1 MDDFPTDNPDVNVH
15 EDIGTLRRHDLIV
28 SVILWLVSVL
38 VLLDSLRMTFNITL
52 PGVDENVWLVAPG
65 FLPMILSGGLVVM
78 FSFLIW
84 LSIKQG
90 DLKGHF
96 TSSAFMRAITDPET
110 VSKLIQM
117 ALLCIFVFVLL
128 RRLHFGVASALYLFA
143 AMSAA
148 RAAKL
153 WQIGLISIVFAAAVT
168 YVFGTLMKIPLP

>member
-1 MDDFPTDNPDVNVH
+1 MDSYPTDNSDKDTGKN
-15 EDIGTLRRHDLIV
+15 IGALRRHDLIV
-28 SVILWLVSVL
+28 STILWVVSIF
-38 VLLDSLRMTFNITL
+38 VLLDSLRMTFNVSL
-52 PGVDENVWLVAPG
+52 PNIDENVWLVAPG
-65 FLPMILSGGLVVM
+65 FLPMILSGGLVIM

-84 LSIKQG
+84 LSIRQG

-96 TSSAFMRAITDPET
+96 STSAFIKAITDPET

-128 RRLHFGVASALYLFA
+128 TRLHFGVASALYLFA

-153 WQIGLISIVFAAAVT
+153 WQIALISILFAAMIT